1 MGNIFYGIEPSVYKS
16 QINVPYQWWAGETAS
31 KFFMVLRDDK
41 KILGKQCP
49 RCGKV
54 YCPPKKTCPSCF
66 TETNSWKEVGPKG
79 KLISY
84 TIVLRQLAALQK
96 KVPVAFGLI
105 CIDGADNAM
114 LHYIGDV
121 DVNNITI
128 GMEVEAVF
136 ADGRN
141 ATINAISHF
150 KPLT

>member
-1 MGNIFYGIEPSVYKS
+1 MIKRYWGNNARDAV
-16 QINVPYQWWAGETAS
+16 
-31 KFFMVLRDDK
+31 KFIAR
-41 KILGKQCP
+41 Q
-49 RCGKV
+49 
-54 YCPPKKTCPSCF
+54 KKTCPSCF

-136 ADGRN
+136 ADDRN